1 MLNALNAGGG
11 EAAVRGRI
19 EGSDARSTKPGKIK
33 GTRLNITFSKTLL
46 TRLEELQQ
54 ETHASTLAEVFRNA
68 LVAYGALHAYHKDKC
83 EIIVRDPAGKEKV
96 LTLFL

>member
-1 MLNALNAGGG
+1 MLSALKTGDGAVARGTSG
-11 EAAVRGRI
+11 ESG
-19 EGSDARSTKPGKIK
+19 ARSAKPAKAN

-46 TRLEELQQ
+46 GRLEELQQ

-68 LVAYGALHAYHKDKC
+68 LVAYGALHAYHKDGC
-83 EIIVRDPAGKEKV
+83 EIIVRDQNGKEKV